1 MWESNSKDH
10 EKQHQCYLFSSTKA
24 CIIYVTKTSSS
35 DIRMKA
41 KCLNAKAEFLNLPPL
56 TLCVHNKYLNV
67 TILK

>member
-1 MWESNSKDH
+1 
-10 EKQHQCYLFSSTKA
+10 
-24 CIIYVTKTSSS
+24 
-35 DIRMKA
+35 MKA